1 MSDRETPKA
10 RNEAIVQQ
18 LYATGLSLQ
27 MCLEGSSTD
36 AQRQRLE
43 KAIDTLDG
51 LIEELAGHPPKRD
64 PDD

>member
-51 LIEELAGHPPKRD
+51 LIEELVGHPPHHE
-64 PDD
+64 PDH

>member
-1 MSDRETPKA
+1 MSNQETTEA

-36 AQRQRLE
+36 AQRKRLE
-43 KAIDTLDG
+43 KAIDTLDS
-51 LIEELAGHPPKRD
+51 LIEELAGHPLKHE
-64 PDD
+64 PDK